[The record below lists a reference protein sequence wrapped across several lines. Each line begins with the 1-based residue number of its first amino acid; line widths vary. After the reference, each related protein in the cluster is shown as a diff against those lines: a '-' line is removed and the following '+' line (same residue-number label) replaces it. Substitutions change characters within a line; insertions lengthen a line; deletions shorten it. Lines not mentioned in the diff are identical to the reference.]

1 MMTTVEALQSLYV
14 ALGGQLSEVKG
25 ISTIPEMIA
34 SIAGYVGIADT
45 GVQAD
50 KANQTFDFTDKKPSD
65 MQTGIVVADNAITGT
80 LKYIEGGLSPAGP
93 LAGSGNFMALKFIN
107 NSGADKIEVALDP
120 SASGMGYV
128 ELDSDMD
135 CVFKV
140 AGEIGGVPQV
150 LKVKTTKNGVVKVQ
164 TYDLSGLTLNQE

>member
-1 MMTTVEALQSLYV
+1 MKQTVDALKNLYI
-14 ALGGQLSEVKG
+14 ALGGSAEEVTEV
-25 ISTIPEMIA
+25 SLIPDAINA
-34 SIAGYVGIADT
+34 IAGYVGIKDT

-65 MQTGIVVADNAITGT
+65 MQSGIVVADGAITGT

-107 NSGADKIEVALDP
+107 NSNADKIEVGLIP
-120 SASGMGYV
+120 SASGMGLV
-128 ELDSDMD
+128 ALDSDMD

-140 AGEIGGVPQV
+140 AGEVGGVQQI
-150 LKVKTTKNGVVKVQ
+150 LKVKTTVGDITKIQ
-164 TYDLSGLTLNQE
+164 TFDLSGLVLNQE